1 LRACHAVRSPLAF
14 VNPAHERRAAEIV
27 AQEAPDCRISISSE
41 VLPVIREYP
50 RLSTTVIDAYVGP
63 RIANYLH
70 SLEQRLDARGVT
82 TAQKFLMQSNG
93 LSGALDCHCAATMP
107 H

>member
-1 LRACHAVRSPLAF
+1 VPQHLTEEVIERLDYEGQVVTPLDEEALRASARNLVGKGAEAIAVCFLFSF

-41 VLPVIREYP
+41 VLPVIREYL

-63 RIANYLH
+63 RI
-70 SLEQRLDARGVT
+70 
-82 TAQKFLMQSNG
+82 
-93 LSGALDCHCAATMP
+93 
-107 H
+107 